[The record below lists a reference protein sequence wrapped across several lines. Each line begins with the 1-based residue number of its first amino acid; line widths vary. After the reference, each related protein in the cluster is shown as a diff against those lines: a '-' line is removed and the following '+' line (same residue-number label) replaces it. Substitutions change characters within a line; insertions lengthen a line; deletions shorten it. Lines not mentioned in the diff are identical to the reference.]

1 MSPMTLILPISQHLQ
16 QITLFVIG
24 AAGSLRAIPIVVAS

>member
-1 MSPMTLILPISQHLQ
+1 MFPMTLILPISQHLQ

-24 AAGSLRAIPIVVAS
+24 AAGSFRAVTIVVVS